1 MLQIDKVQV
10 LPEAESVTIYG
21 DDEKANKFYL
31 MANIPRFRLNDDGK
45 PAFAFYQYRNP
56 IDRADGSK
64 GGGLL
69 VCDAEFVVPAATKQ
83 IVVAKLNEQLKARFP
98 DANPPVQAEIGT
110 MTYSHGTAAINVENL
125 SKNFVEK
132 VFNPGKPSLFG

>member
-21 DDEKANKFYL
+21 DDEQPNKYYL

-69 VCDAEFVVPAATKQ
+69 VCDVEFVVAPEIKQ
-83 IVVAKLNEQLKARFP
+83 VIVAKLTEQLKAKYP
-98 DANPPVQAEIGT
+98 TVNPPLVPEIGV
-110 MTYSHGTAAINVENL
+110 MT
-125 SKNFVEK
+125 
-132 VFNPGKPSLFG
+132 